1 MSSTRLTRDG
11 AAAYRRVG
19 LETQMDGAS
28 PHKLVLM
35 LFDGALL
42 AVANAQHH
50 MRAGQVADKGRAISR
65 AIEIIASG
73 LQASLD
79 LDSGGELAQRLEA
92 LYEYMGSRLLHAN
105 LHNDQ
110 GALAE
115 VAQLLSELK
124 EAWEKIADDPVVL
137 STSGVRPG

>member
-1 MSSTRLTRDG
+1 MVTPHRSRDG
-11 AAAYRRVG
+11 AAAYRQIG
-19 LETQMDGAS
+19 LETQAQSAS
-28 PHKLVLM
+28 PHALVLM

-50 MRAGQVADKGRAISR
+50 MRANHVAEKGQAISR

-79 LDSGGELAQRLEA
+79 LESGGELALRLEA
-92 LYEYMGSRLLHAN
+92 LYEYMGQRLLHAN

-110 GALAE
+110 PALAE
-115 VAQLLSELK
+115 VAQLLGELK
-124 EAWEKIADDPVVL
+124 DAWEKIADDPMVL
-137 STSGVRPG
+137 SASAGRGA